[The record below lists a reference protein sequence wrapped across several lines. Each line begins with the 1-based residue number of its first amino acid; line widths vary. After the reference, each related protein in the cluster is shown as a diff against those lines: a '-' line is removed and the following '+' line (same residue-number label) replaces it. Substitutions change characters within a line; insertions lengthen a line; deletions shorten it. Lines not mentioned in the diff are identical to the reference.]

1 MAPSKNSLT
10 RIAPILSVGAMILST
25 GLAAAESPYTS
36 YPYASE
42 TAAQKDLRMAWWR
55 EAKFGMFIHWGL
67 YAVPADG
74 EWHMRNKKQTL
85 ADYAKYASQF
95 NPTKFN
101 ADEWMALAHDAGM
114 KYLVITSRHHDGFA
128 MFDSKASAY
137 NIVAATPFQ
146 RDPLKE
152 LAAACPRHDVRF
164 GLYYSHFADWGH
176 AGGGAGCEHWDKPA
190 QDGDF
195 DAYVDKVAV
204 PQLRELM
211 SNYGPVAELW
221 FDTDGAPNT
230 PAASNKLFEELKRQ
244 PGIIINP
251 RAGRGDF
258 GTAERHIPPQAPAGD
273 WESCDIIV
281 NGSWGYVNKPA
292 RPLPELLRPMLNAW
306 SKGGNVLLNVGPSP
320 EGVIPADVAARL
332 QQIGGWMR
340 VNGAAIY
347 GSTRGPFAYLP
358 WGRCTRKGDLLYL
371 HVLDWPADG
380 TLQLPLANKV
390 TAAYLLAEP
399 AKPLACETKD
409 GKLLVHLPAAA
420 PDPVASV
427 IALRIEGEPAPTYS
441 LARNRPTTTSAGDGK
456 LAVDDYPGSLWEFD
470 HAESG
475 WLEVDLQQPTAF
487 GVVRIGATGYKIKHY
502 AVKYQDGDQWRV
514 LFEGD
519 NLPADE
525 FVKSFPTVTARHVR
539 IEFSGLTEKLRINS
553 FELFPGS

>member
-1 MAPSKNSLT
+1 MNIPARIITACSLL
-10 RIAPILSVGAMILST
+10 AAT
-25 GLAAAESPYTS
+25 GVTAAAESPYPS
-36 YPYASE
+36 YPYANE
-42 TAAQKDLRMAWWR
+42 ATAQKDARMAWWR

-74 EWHMRNKKQTL
+74 EWHMRNKKQSL
-85 ADYAKYASQF
+85 ADYAKFASQF

-101 ADEWMALAHDAGM
+101 ADEWMALAHDTGM

-128 MFDSKASAY
+128 MFDSKASDY
-137 NIVAATPFQ
+137 NIVAATPFK

-176 AGGGAGCEHWDKPA
+176 PGGGAGCEHWDKAA

-195 DAYVDKVAV
+195 NAYVDKVAV

-211 SNYGPVAELW
+211 TNYGPVAELW

-258 GTAERHIPPQAPAGD
+258 GTAERHIAPQPPAGD

-281 NGSWGYVNKPA
+281 NGSWGYVKQPA
-292 RPLPELLRPMLNAW
+292 RPLPEIFSPMLNAW
-306 SKGGNVLLNVGPSP
+306 SKGGNVLLNVGPSA
-320 EGVIPADVAARL
+320 EGVIPADVAERL
-332 QQIGGWMR
+332 QQIGTWMR
-340 VNGAAIY
+340 VNGEAIY
-347 GSTRGPFAYLP
+347 GSTRSPFAYLP
-358 WGRCTRKGDLLYL
+358 WGRCTRKGDMLYL
-371 HVLDWPADG
+371 HVQHWPANG

-390 TAAYLLAEP
+390 TKAFLLADRT
-399 AKPLACETKD
+399 KPLACATQD
-409 GKLLVHLPAAA
+409 GKLLIHLPAAA
-420 PDPVASV
+420 PDPLASV
-427 IALRIEGEPAPTYS
+427 VAVQLEGEPVPTYS
-441 LARNRPTTTSAGDGK
+441 LARNMPTTTSAGDGR
-456 LAVDDYPGSLWEFD
+456 LAVDDSPSSMWEFE
-470 HAESG
+470 HAPSG
-475 WLEVDLQQPTAF
+475 WLEVDLQKPTTF
-487 GVVRIGATGYKIKHY
+487 GVVRIGAMGNKIKHY

-514 LFEGD
+514 LFEGE

-525 FVKSFPTVTARHVR
+525 FVKTFPAVTAQHVR
-539 IEFSGLTEKLRINS
+539 VEFSGLTEKLRLNS
-553 FELFPGS
+553 FELFPAD